1 MGANTSQ
8 APGLAQANASSI
20 CTDEQMRRVRLA
32 KAMFLASVQNAEDEA
47 EKKRKAEELQAQEQK

>member
-1 MGANTSQ
+1 MTANLSQ
-8 APGLAQANASSI
+8 TPSLAQPNASII

-47 EKKRKAEELQAQEQK
+47 EKKRKVEEL